1 KADESQGGLLASF
14 FARWS
19 RDPAAKL
26 CLRRATL
33 ILRAQYAP
41 RLSLA
46 RGSDSARRP
55 AWGPQLAS
63 FLALSP
69 PKLRLHLF
77 CPWRGESGSLF
88 CGRSERDR
96 KNGPKQHGIAEP
108 HPGMCGPH
116 HCPGRGTSAP
126 DSEILRSLP

>member
-1 KADESQGGLLASF
+1 MLIQKRVHHDSVIASQRLVVEFCNTIEVKADESQVGMLASF

-41 RLSLA
+41 KLSLA

-77 CPWRGESGSLF
+77 RPRRGESGSLF
-88 CGRSERDR
+88 CGRSERAR
-96 KNGPKQHGIAEP
+96 
-108 HPGMCGPH
+108 
-116 HCPGRGTSAP
+116 
-126 DSEILRSLP
+126 

>member
-1 KADESQGGLLASF
+1 LMLGEVETSESGPWRTCEPTSLVSALEVRADESQVGLLASF

-41 RLSLA
+41 KLSLA

-63 FLALSP
+63 FLWLSP
-69 PKLRLHLF
+69 PKLRLHRF
-77 CPWRGESGSLF
+77 CPRRGESGSLF
-88 CGRSERDR
+88 CG
-96 KNGPKQHGIAEP
+96 
-108 HPGMCGPH
+108 
-116 HCPGRGTSAP
+116 
-126 DSEILRSLP
+126 L